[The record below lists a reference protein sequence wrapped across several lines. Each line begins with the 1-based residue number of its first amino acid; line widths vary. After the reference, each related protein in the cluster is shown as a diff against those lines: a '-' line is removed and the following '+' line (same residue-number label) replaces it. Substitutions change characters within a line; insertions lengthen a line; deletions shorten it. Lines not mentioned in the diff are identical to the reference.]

1 MVGIFW
7 IYKKTVI
14 GKAVDVS
21 KGEECV
27 PGIVDSPDNHTDF
40 WDNDKEYR
48 ALFPELRFSEYMAVP
63 RGRVL
68 YSRKDGQAIVYMDKV
83 LFTDSV
89 KRLIVNFFHLGGETV
104 VWRSDPHYTTS
115 DDEIDRLLE

>member
-1 MVGIFW
+1 MIGIFW
-7 IYKKTVI
+7 VYKKTVI

-21 KGEECV
+21 EGEEYV
-27 PGIVDSPDNHTDF
+27 QGIVDSPDNHTDF

-48 ALFPELRFSEYMAVP
+48 ELFPELRFSEYMAVP

-83 LFTDSV
+83 LFTDSG
-89 KRLIVNFFHLGGETV
+89 KRLIVDFFQLGNDTV
-104 VWRSDPHYTTS
+104 LWRSDPHYTTS
-115 DDEIDRLLE
+115 EDELDRLLE